1 MTKNLTLKLVSVI
14 AATLLAFALQDASNA
29 SVVSLFVPIELRNP
43 PADKVL
49 VKRMKQGVQITIK
62 GPSFLIGEVAA
73 SPPPLRLKLPDDVGG
88 KYTAQLMASD
98 ISLPPSVSV
107 LTLDPPEVE
116 LAFENIEER
125 DVRVEVPQLGL
136 LSKELLLVDIALD
149 PAAVTVKGPQSEVRQ
164 LRSIATEPLDLRE
177 IQESETVSL
186 RLRKPGALSSVSA
199 ESVSARVSVEKR
211 PVERQF
217 VARPVEL
224 RLSGD
229 SKWVK
234 VNPAAVTVVLSGDP
248 AALAE
253 IDQAEV
259 LPFIKPKSQPSR
271 AGEFYDVEVDAPKGV
286 KVVKVAPSSV
296 TAWYHGPSKGG
307 PSGQV
312 KKR

>member
-116 LAFENIEER
+116 LTFENIEER

-186 RLRKPGALSSVSA
+186 RLRKPGALSSVSV

-248 AALAE
+248 AALGE
-253 IDQAEV
+253 IDPGEV

-271 AGEFYDVEVDAPKGV
+271 AGDFYDVEVDAPKGV

-307 PSGQV
+307 PPSQS

>member
-1 MTKNLTLKLVSVI
+1 VTKNLTLKLVSVI

-43 PADKVL
+43 PTDKVL
-49 VKRMKQGVQITIK
+49 MKRMRQGVQITIK

-116 LAFENIEER
+116 LAFENIDER

-136 LSKELLLVDIALD
+136 LAKDLVLVDIALD
-149 PAAVTVKGPQSEVRQ
+149 PPGVTVKGPQSEVRQ
-164 LRSIATEPLDLRE
+164 LRAGATEPLDLRE
-177 IQESETVSL
+177 IKESETVTL
-186 RLRKPGALSSVSA
+186 RLRKPGPLSSMSV
-199 ESVSARVSVEKR
+199 ESVSARVTVEKR

-224 RLSGD
+224 RGTGD
-229 SKWVK
+229 AKWVK
-234 VNPAAVTVVLSGDP
+234 LSPTMVTVVLAGDP
-248 AALAE
+248 ALLAE
-253 IDQAEV
+253 IEPEQV
-259 LPFIKPKSQPSR
+259 IPFVELKKQPPR
-271 AGEFYDVEVDAPKGV
+271 EGEFYDVSVDAPKGV
-286 KVVKVAPSSV
+286 KVVKTAPPSV

-307 PSGQV
+307 STSQS